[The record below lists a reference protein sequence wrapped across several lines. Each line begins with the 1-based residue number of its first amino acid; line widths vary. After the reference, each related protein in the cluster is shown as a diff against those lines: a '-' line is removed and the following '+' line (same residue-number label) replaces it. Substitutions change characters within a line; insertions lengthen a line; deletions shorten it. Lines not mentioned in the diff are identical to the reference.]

1 MIKQLISRVNL
12 GPLDGL
18 MLVAGLLGG
27 LGGAFLAVRASE
39 HRNHATDLGVAEAP
53 HEAREA
59 HAEGAVDAGAAP
71 VNERAK
77 HESAEA
83 EK

>member
-1 MIKQLISRVNL
+1 MIKKLITRIDL

-27 LGGAFLAVRASE
+27 FGGAFLAVRASE
-39 HRNHATDLGVAEAP
+39 HRNHSTDLGVAAEP
-53 HEAREA
+53 HEAR
-59 HAEGAVDAGAAP
+59 AEGAADAGAAP
-71 VNERAK
+71 ANEQAK

>member
-1 MIKQLISRVNL
+1 MIKDLIQRIHL

-27 LGGAFLAVRASE
+27 LGGSFLAVRASE
-39 HRNHATDLGVAEAP
+39 HRIHSADLGVA
-53 HEAREA
+53 
-59 HAEGAVDAGAAP
+59 AELSAESAVDAGATSPHEPAAP
-71 VNERAK
+71 ER
-77 HESAEA
+77 AEA